1 MTTLAIRTGALAACL
16 LPALAAAQTPPIKP
30 GLWAVQADRSVD
42 GKAMTPPA
50 DSMKKLSPETRAR
63 MEAMMKEK
71 GISVGGGAA
80 AGGTRICLSKE
91 TLDAGHWQNA
101 GANCK
106 TDVVS
111 RSASAWKWHSE
122 CPQTGSVTDGEA
134 LFANA
139 ENYTVNTA
147 STRAFRGETKTTK
160 MTIHA
165 KWVGA
170 DCGDLKPFDPK
181 R

>member
-1 MTTLAIRTGALAACL
+1 MTMLAIRIAALAACL
-16 LPALAAAQTPPIKP
+16 VPALAAAQTPPIKP
-30 GLWAVQADRSVD
+30 GLWAVQADRLID
-42 GKAMTPPA
+42 GKPMTPPGDA
-50 DSMKKLSPETRAR
+50 MKNLTPETRAK
-63 MEAMMKEK
+63 MDAMMKEK
-71 GISVGGGAA
+71 GISLGSGA
-80 AGGTRICLSKE
+80 AGGTRICLSRE

-106 TDVVS
+106 TDFVS
-111 RSASAWKWHSE
+111 RTASAWKWHSE
-122 CPQTGSVTDGEA
+122 CAQTGSTTDGEA
-134 LFANA
+134 VFANG
-139 ENYTVNTA
+139 ENYTVTTA
-147 STRAFRGETKTTK
+147 STHGFRGETKTTR